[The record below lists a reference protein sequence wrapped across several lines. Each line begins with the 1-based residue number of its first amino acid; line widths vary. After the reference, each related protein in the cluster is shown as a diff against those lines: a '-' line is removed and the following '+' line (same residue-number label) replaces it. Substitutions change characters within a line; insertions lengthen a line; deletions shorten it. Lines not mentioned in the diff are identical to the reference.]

1 MKYLRFLGF
10 PFAFLYGLLM
20 SVRNGMYNNGW
31 LESREYAIPIICVG
45 NLSMGG
51 TGKSPMIAYLVKLLK
66 DDYKIGVLSRGYGR
80 KTSGYLEVESHSTAK
95 EVGDEPLQLK
105 QNFPSVLT
113 AVCEDRRTGI
123 EKMKSRVEVIL
134 LDDAFQHRKVKPD
147 INILLTP
154 FHELYLDDYIV
165 PVGRLRE
172 PTTGARRAD
181 VIIVTKCPQPLS
193 YAKQQE
199 IQFRMQLLPHQR
211 LYFSRIGYDSKIYG
225 KSEIQPLQYLL
236 DKKFTLLTGIAN
248 PDPLVAFLQ
257 KQGFYFEHEKF
268 RDHHYFSEA
277 EIKRLSQKDII
288 LTTEKDYVRLQPH
301 LDKFAMYFLPIK
313 TVLLNEQNEFFEQY
327 IKDAVKNMG

>member
-1 MKYLRFLGF
+1 MNKLRLLGL

-20 SVRNGMYNNGW
+20 SARNHLYNKGL
-31 LESREYAIPIICVG
+31 LESREYDIPIICVG

-66 DDYKIGVLSRGYGR
+66 DDYKVGVLSRGYGR
-80 KTSGYLEVESHSTAK
+80 KTSGYLEVETHSTAK

-113 AVCEDRRTGI
+113 VVCEDRRTGI

-134 LDDAFQHRKVKPD
+134 LDDAFQHRKVKAD
-147 INILLTP
+147 LNILLTP
-154 FHELYLDDYIV
+154 FNELYLDDYIV
-165 PVGRLRE
+165 PAGRLRE
-172 PTTGARRAD
+172 PTSGARRAD

-193 YAKQQE
+193 YAIQQQ

-225 KSEIQPLQYLL
+225 KSEIQPLRYLI

-248 PDPLVAFLQ
+248 PDPLVAFL
-257 KQGFYFEHEKF
+257 KEQGFHFDHEKF
-268 RDHHYFSEA
+268 KDHHYFSEA

-288 LTTEKDYVRLQPH
+288 LATEKDYVRLQPH

-327 IKDAVKNMG
+327 IKDAIKNMG